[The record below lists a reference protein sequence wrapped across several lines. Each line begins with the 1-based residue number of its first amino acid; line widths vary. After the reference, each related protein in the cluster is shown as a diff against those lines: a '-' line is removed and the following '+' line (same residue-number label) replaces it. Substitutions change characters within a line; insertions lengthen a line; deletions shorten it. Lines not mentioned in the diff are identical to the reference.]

1 MSRYK
6 VLVDS
11 SVWIDYFKTGD
22 IPFLEVLIK
31 EDFVCTNDVILT
43 ELIPSLLMRKRKDIV
58 ESLASIEN
66 IQLDIDWKIIRQYQ
80 LMNIQNGF
88 NKVGIPDLLIFQQ
101 IIDQKI
107 ALYSFDNHFSFL
119 KGLHHFDLITDRN

>member
-11 SVWIDYFKTGD
+11 SVWIDYFRTRD
-22 IPFLEVLIK
+22 IPYLEDLIK
-31 EDFVCTNDVILT
+31 EDLICTNDVILT
-43 ELIPSLLMRKRKDIV
+43 ELIPSLLFQKRKDIV
-58 ESLASIEN
+58 ESLLTVEN
-66 IQLDIDWKIIRQYQ
+66 IQLEIDWKLIRQYQ
-80 LMNIQNGF
+80 LMNIKNGI

-107 ALYSFDNHFSFL
+107 TLFTFDKHFSLL
-119 KGLHHFDLITDRN
+119 KGLHHFDLIMDRN